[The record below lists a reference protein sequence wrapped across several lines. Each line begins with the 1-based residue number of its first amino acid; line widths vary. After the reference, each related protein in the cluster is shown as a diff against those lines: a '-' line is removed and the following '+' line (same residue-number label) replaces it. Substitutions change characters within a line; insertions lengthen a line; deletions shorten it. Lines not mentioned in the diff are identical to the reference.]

1 MSKISRTPV
10 RQLRLVPTWQGKG
23 STVAHNVI
31 SRKPGWDPSWLLKS
45 TPPRAVRGFLDR
57 SRLSWNR
64 LERSGTQVI
73 TLLAP
78 TGYGKTAL
86 LVHWRR
92 QALAR
97 GALVFWH
104 TADARDDPMRLV
116 RGLAHSAQS
125 GSGRRGFGIEIM
137 QWIESNSDPRE
148 ALTGW
153 LAEVAALAVE
163 VVLLLDDVDSLPAAA
178 CSQVL
183 SYLLGNAPANLR
195 IALAARP
202 TSALM
207 ARGTLST
214 ASLTRASASDL
225 RFTLQE
231 TLAVLSTAMG
241 GRCNP
246 DAGLR
251 LHELTEGWPLG
262 VQLAVAALH
271 RGGNLEDLLGAATED
286 IRRYFVDTVIDQQ
299 SQSAVHLLVRMAQF
313 DLLFPALCKAI
324 FGRNDVEQDLLRIQ
338 DETPLL
344 LRGEGGE
351 WLRLH
356 PLAREVL
363 RERLAQ
369 VPLAERQSLSMLA
382 SRWYADQGMI
392 EEAAEHAF
400 FAGDVDAAI
409 SLVERHTHQMT
420 VYGRSSAVLA
430 WYQRLSQADIRLH
443 PGFWAPAAWA
453 LAMSDRHEEARPLI
467 DLILAQEQL
476 TLSARFEA
484 TLISM
489 TAAAFADRLHLV
501 SVGLAQWPE
510 PLREIN
516 PADYPV
522 YLVSKGMDRL
532 YAGHPDQAR
541 LQWARIAACDTPEV
555 YSPVSYGFADYGTGL
570 SYLWEGKFAL
580 TEQFLRPALARAEER
595 MHRSNPVAC
604 MLAAILA
611 EACWERGNGDEPRA
625 LLAGRLDVLERL
637 GLPESLTSAYR
648 VMARI
653 ADDEGRQDQALDL
666 LVSLRAIG
674 ESRAMIRMQ
683 VDAQLEI
690 VCLHARHGRA
700 DTALA
705 ESARLDT
712 MILSRSIHTPASI
725 VRWLELRGALAA
737 GQAALAQTGDS
748 QLASAQRALEVARD
762 RAEGLRRE
770 ADAVH
775 ARLLHSRLLLRQGS
789 RDAHVAMSEA
799 VSLGEASGMLRLV
812 QALADGRE
820 RKVSTDA
827 YAPER
832 AMEAQPTRP
841 RSLPA
846 RSAGMLTLK
855 EREVL
860 VLMSRSLSNKEIA
873 LAMDIGEQTI
883 KWHVK
888 NLFGKLNAASRR
900 HAVARARILG
910 LIDNG

>member
-1 MSKISRTPV
+1 MSKVSRAPV
-10 RQLRLVPTWQGKG
+10 RQNGLIPTWQGKA
-23 STVAHNVI
+23 SEVAHDVS
-31 SRKPGWDPSWLLKS
+31 SRKPGWDPSWLLKA
-45 TPPRAVRGFLDR
+45 TPPRAVRSFLDR
-57 SRLSWNR
+57 GRLSWNR

-73 TLLAP
+73 ALLAP

-86 LVHWRR
+86 LVQWRR
-92 QALAR
+92 EALAR
-97 GALVFWH
+97 GVLVFWH

-116 RGLAHSAQS
+116 LGLAHSAQS
-125 GSGRRGFGIEIM
+125 ASGRRGFRNEFV
-137 QWIESNSDPRE
+137 QWIESKSDPRE

-163 VVLLLDDVDSLPAAA
+163 VVLLLDDVDSLPAAT

-207 ARGTLST
+207 ASGTLST
-214 ASLTRASASDL
+214 ASLTRASAPDL
-225 RFTLQE
+225 RFTLRE
-231 TLAVLSTAMG
+231 TLAVLSAAMG

-262 VQLAVAALH
+262 VQLAVAAVL

-286 IRRYFVDTVIDQQ
+286 VRRYFVDTVIDRQ

-313 DLLFPALCKAI
+313 DVLFPGLCAAV
-324 FGRNDVEQDLLRIQ
+324 FDGDDVEQNLLRMQ

-344 LRGEGGE
+344 LRAEDGE

-363 RERLAQ
+363 RERLDQ

-430 WYQRLSQADIRLH
+430 WYERLSQAEIRLH

-467 DLILAQEQL
+467 DLILAQEEL

-489 TAAAFADRLHLV
+489 TAAAFADRLDLM
-501 SVGLAQWPE
+501 SDGLAQWPE
-510 PLREIN
+510 PLREIS
-516 PADYPV
+516 PADYAV

-541 LQWARIAACDTPEV
+541 LQLARIGACDSPEA
-555 YSPVSYGFADYGTGL
+555 YSPVSYGFADYGIGL
-570 SYLWEGKFAL
+570 SYLWEGRFAL
-580 TEQFLRPALARAEER
+580 AEQILRPALVRAEER

-604 MLAAILA
+604 MLAAMLA
-611 EACWERGNGDEPRA
+611 EACWERGNSDEPRA

-648 VMARI
+648 IMARI

-683 VDAQLEI
+683 VDAQFEI
-690 VCLHARHGRA
+690 VCLHARHRRA
-700 DTALA
+700 ETALT

-712 MILSRSIHTPASI
+712 MILSSSVHTPASI
-725 VRWLELRGALAA
+725 VRLLELRGALAA
-737 GQAALAQTGDS
+737 TQAALAHTGDS
-748 QLASAQRALEVARD
+748 HLVDAQRALVVASD
-762 RAEGLRRE
+762 RAQQLKRE

-775 ARLLHSRLLLRQGS
+775 ARLLLARLLLRQGS
-789 RDAHVAMSEA
+789 RDAQFAMSEA
-799 VSLGEASGMLRLV
+799 VSLGDASGMLRLV
-812 QALADGRE
+812 QALADGWE
-820 RKVSTDA
+820 RNVPTDA
-827 YAPER
+827 NPPER
-832 AMEAQPTRP
+832 AVEAQRTRL
-841 RSLPA
+841 RSVPA

-910 LIDNG
+910 LINNA